1 MDKKRARYLNEL
13 RKDEFRVT
21 IFGSARES
29 KGSLWYNQIYSLGKM
44 LGKRGIDIVTG
55 GGPGLMA
62 AASNGHKE
70 GRKNNGSHSIGL
82 EIELPKEQKRNKGVD
97 VMRKFNRFSNR
108 LDNFMLLS
116 NVIVVTPGGVGT
128 LLELFY
134 SWQLVQVNK
143 ISSIPIIIV
152 GKDYDGLIEW
162 LTQNPMKHKY
172 FDKKDL
178 SLLFHCKNVDEAMKI
193 IDKAHGEYKKRTKTD
208 FRNTIMKRLNRK
220 FDN

>member
-1 MDKKRARYLNEL
+1 MDKKRAKYLNEL

-21 IFGSARES
+21 IFGSARVP
-29 KGSLWYNQIYSLGKM
+29 KGSKLYEEIYSLGKM
-44 LGKRGIDIVTG
+44 LAERGIDIVTG

-70 GRKNNGSHSIGL
+70 GRKDNHSHSIGL
-82 EIELPKEQKRNKGVD
+82 EIELPKEQKRNDGVD
-97 VMRKFNRFSNR
+97 IMRKFERFSNR

-143 ISSIPIIIV
+143 IQAIPIIIL
-152 GKDYDGLIEW
+152 GKDYSGLVRW
-162 LTQNPMKHKY
+162 LEKSPMRKKY
-172 FDKKDL
+172 FEKKDL
-178 SLLFHCKNVDEAMKI
+178 KFLFYCENIKKAMNI
-193 IDKAHGEYKKRTKTD
+193 IDKAYNDFKKNPR
-208 FRNTIMKRLNRK
+208 KRLKTKEVQRLRRQFN
-220 FDN
+220 